1 MTPKTP
7 RPKHLRLPPSRQSQS
22 GMALIFSL
30 LVLVALMLASVA
42 MVRVVSSGSHIAG
55 NLAFQQDALMVSERA
70 TEMAIDRLFDALLG
84 STNALDQSNTSLGFY
99 ASPPANLDST
109 GNALEGINT
118 RALIQWDDSYCN
130 TFDRQSFE
138 TCALTPN
145 RDVLNI
151 NGNRAS
157 YIVFRLC
164 STAGA
169 LADAAVNCASAG
181 NASAQAGTSLTGN
194 ECQGALNYE
203 NPGQCLQLIIDSS
216 VLYRIVVRTVGPRN
230 TVSFTETLVNL

>member
-1 MTPKTP
+1 MKPDTPLP
-7 RPKHLRLPPSRQSQS
+7 RHLGLPPTRQSQT

-70 TEMAIDRLFDALLG
+70 TQVAIDNLFNALASNTDALNQSDG
-84 STNALDQSNTSLGFY
+84 SAGFY
-99 ASPPANLDST
+99 ASPPASLDAT
-109 GNALEGINT
+109 GNALEGNNA

-130 TFDRQSFE
+130 TFDRQSFVSC
-138 TCALTPN
+138 THMPN
-145 RDVLNI
+145 RDVLAI

-164 STAGA
+164 NAAGA
-169 LADAAVNCASAG
+169 LSEAAMQCASAG
-181 NASAQAGTSLTGN
+181 AAANQAGAQLTGN
-194 ECQGALNYE
+194 ECQGAINYE
-203 NPGQCLQLIIDSS
+203 NPGHCLQQSIDSS